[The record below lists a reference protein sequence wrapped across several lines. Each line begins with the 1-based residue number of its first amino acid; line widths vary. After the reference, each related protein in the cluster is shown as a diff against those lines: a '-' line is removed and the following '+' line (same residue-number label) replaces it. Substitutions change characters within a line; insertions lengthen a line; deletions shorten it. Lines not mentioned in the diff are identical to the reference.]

1 MQINESTRLRLGKF
15 ELNLK
20 TGELC
25 SLSEDSDGRKVFLKE
40 QPFRVLRFLIDCG
53 GEIATRE
60 EIRLRL
66 WPNDTIVDFDHSI
79 NVAIATLR
87 RVFGD
92 SAAECRYIE
101 TIPRRGYRLMVPV
114 ERVEPLEDLRN
125 DLRGDRQAEN
135 GSQDQPLRTGL
146 IGKKISHFRVLEV
159 IGGGGMGVV
168 YKAED
173 LKLGRRVALKFLPE
187 ELAGDPISLKRFQ
200 REAQTASSLNHP
212 NICTIFEIDEFAGQP
227 IIVMELLDGET
238 LRDRLAASDSC
249 KMALDQLIEVAL
261 QTSSGLEAAHANG
274 IVHRDIKPANIFL
287 THRGQV
293 KILDFG
299 LAKLVEPDEVAEKA
313 KGPTTPPDS
322 TNLQTLL
329 AHDNNLTQTGVHTGT
344 ASYMSPE
351 QIRKEELDA
360 RSDLF
365 SFGLVLYEMATGRRA
380 FGGDTVEDVHQAILH
395 RAPGSSH
402 ENGPSLPRRLDT
414 IISKALEKDRA
425 RRYQSAA
432 EMRRDLSQ
440 AWDELRHS
448 RDSSRQCLD
457 ETPTSDLPRFEAIPN
472 TRKSWRQDVVAASLI
487 LLLTLVGYMSWR
499 LYRSKALPQKGR
511 MMLAVLPFE
520 NLTGDPN
527 KEYLADGLTE
537 ETISQLGRLNPEH
550 LGVIARTSV
559 MGYKHKDER
568 LDQIGRDLSVQ
579 YVLENSLRESG
590 NHLRL
595 TAQLIQ
601 VKDQSHLWS
610 QDYDYS
616 TRDVLTIE
624 DDVAKSVAREVQ
636 VRLTSQQNVV
646 LTQPHSVDP
655 EAFDAYMEGSY
666 YFERD
671 SDKDTDMAAKYF
683 ERATQLDPSYAL
695 AWVGLSRARKWQAVT
710 GLIPKE
716 EGYRIAREAVQRA
729 LSLNPNLAEAHAQ
742 LGRIRDQLDFDW
754 TGANDAYR
762 RAVELE
768 PGNPEYVAMDGAST
782 AELGRLDE
790 ALQLLHRAVNLDP
803 LNARS
808 WAGLGEIEFRA
819 GKLKEAEVDLKHAHE
834 LRPDDFLA
842 SVFLSQTHVMQGRP
856 QDALPEIKRVGYEN
870 TRAWLYAIAYHALG
884 RNKESDAALRE
895 LITKYQAIDP
905 YLIAEVYAFRNEASE
920 AFEWLDRAYSE
931 HDDGLVHIK
940 VEPLLYSLHN
950 DPRFAE
956 LLKKLKLPA

>member
-25 SLSEDSDGRKVFLKE
+25 SLGEDSDGRKVFLKE

-187 ELAGDPISLKRFQ
+187 ELAGDPTSLKRFQ

-351 QIRKEELDA
+351 QIRKEVLDA
-360 RSDLF
+360 RTDLF

-414 IISKALEKDRA
+414 IIYKALEKDRA

-819 GKLKEAEVDLKHAHE
+819 GKLEEAEVDLKHAHE